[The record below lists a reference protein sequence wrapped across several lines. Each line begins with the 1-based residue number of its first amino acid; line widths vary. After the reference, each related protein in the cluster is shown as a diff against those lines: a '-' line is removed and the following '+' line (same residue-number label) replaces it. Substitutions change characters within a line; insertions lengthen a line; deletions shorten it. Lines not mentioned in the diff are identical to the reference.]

1 MGIYFII
8 EDKTD
13 IEVDV
18 HMIWT
23 NSQDML
29 RTFSNSFL
37 NQINV
42 VDTLSVKQTR
52 PTTTST
58 ARNAIERFVK
68 QIRTGEYNDKKNKVW
83 FT

>member
-1 MGIYFII
+1 MNSLNIKI
-8 EDKTD
+8 
-13 IEVDV
+13 
-18 HMIWT
+18 
-23 NSQDML
+23 SQDML
-29 RTFSNSFL
+29 RTFSNYFL

-68 QIRTGEYNDKKNKVW
+68 QIRTGEYDDKKNKV
-83 FT
+83 

>member
-1 MGIYFII
+1 M
-8 EDKTD
+8 
-13 IEVDV
+13 
-18 HMIWT
+18 

-68 QIRTGEYNDKKNKVW
+68 QIRTGEYDDKKNEV
-83 FT
+83 

>member
-1 MGIYFII
+1 M
-8 EDKTD
+8 
-13 IEVDV
+13 
-18 HMIWT
+18 

-29 RTFSNSFL
+29 RTFSNYFL

-68 QIRTGEYNDKKNKVW
+68 QIPTGEYDDKKNKV
-83 FT
+83 